1 MEDPA
6 MPTQPQVVLMIEGP
20 SWPSLDFTP
29 PTVEQDPARKRFR
42 VNGIPLYLEKQS
54 LGNEVEWL
62 P

>member
-1 MEDPA
+1 